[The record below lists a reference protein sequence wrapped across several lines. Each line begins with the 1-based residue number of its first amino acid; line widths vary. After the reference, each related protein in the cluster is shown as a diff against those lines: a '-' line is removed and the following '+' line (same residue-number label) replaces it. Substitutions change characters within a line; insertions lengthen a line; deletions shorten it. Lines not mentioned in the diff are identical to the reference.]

1 MDDTSLSCAGS
12 RPFSPKTIALIG
24 KYQSREIAE
33 SLSLLA
39 RSLQERGISVLVE
52 EATANVSDVNV
63 DLCRWTRC
71 DYAAIGKHAD
81 LAIVLGG
88 DGTLLNAARNLA
100 GFRVPLVGV
109 NQGRLGFLT
118 DIARTDMLTCIDDLL
133 AGKFTPETRFLLA
146 GDIVRE
152 NQVIASNLAFNEIV
166 VDKGAIGR
174 LIDFDLY
181 VDGEFLYNLRS
192 DGLIVSTPTG
202 STAYSLSAN
211 GPILHPQVTG
221 ILLVPLC
228 PHSLTNRPVLVG
240 DRNEI
245 EIRIVRADDSRVHF
259 DGQVTFD
266 LKPGDA
272 VRIRRSESSVCL
284 LHPPGYSYFAMLREK
299 LHWSR
304 QPITS

>member
-1 MDDTSLSCAGS
+1 
-12 RPFSPKTIALIG
+12 
-24 KYQSREIAE
+24 
-33 SLSLLA
+33 
-39 RSLQERGISVLVE
+39 
-52 EATANVSDVNV
+52 
-63 DLCRWTRC
+63 
-71 DYAAIGKHAD
+71 
-81 LAIVLGG
+81 
-88 DGTLLNAARNLA
+88 LLNAARNLA

-118 DIARTDMLTCIDDLL
+118 DIARADMLTCIDDLL

-272 VRIRRSESSVCL
+272 VRIRRSENSVCL